1 MRNFYRIFIV
11 LSSFLLFGCG
21 AGSIYNSSYYSETAI
36 EDNLI
41 RVTFKG
47 GKAPMTGDLCLLRC
61 ADIALS
67 KQKKYFQVVDSETGN
82 SFQTYPS
89 SYPFHNHHFHDDP
102 FVNDIPHVTKTIRL
116 LNSKPENDFVY
127 EASVVWSSIRKKYE
141 IAQ

>member
-1 MRNFYRIFIV
+1 MQIMFRNLIF
-11 LSSFLLFGCG
+11 LSASFLLGCG
-21 AGSIYNSSYYSETAI
+21 AGGIYNSSYYSETGLGG
-36 EDNLI
+36 NLI

-47 GKAPMTGDLCLLRC
+47 GNPPMTGDLCLLRC

-116 LNSKPENDFVY
+116 LDSKPENDFVY
-127 EASVVWSSIRKKYE
+127 ESSVVWSSIRKKYE